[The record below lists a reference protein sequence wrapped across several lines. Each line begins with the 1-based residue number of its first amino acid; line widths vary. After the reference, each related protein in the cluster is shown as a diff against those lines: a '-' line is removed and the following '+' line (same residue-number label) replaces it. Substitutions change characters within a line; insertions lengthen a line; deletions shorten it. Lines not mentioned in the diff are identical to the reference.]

1 MGVYWKIQIL
11 GRGLTKNQY
20 IGRNCLKSGAWIVC
34 KFKGSLGKRRW
45 GGAFEGGFFNVFDL
59 TINI

>member
-1 MGVYWKIQIL
+1 MGVYWKIQFL

-34 KFKGSLGKRRW
+34 KFKGSLGKRRG
-45 GGAFEGGFFNVFDL
+45 GGAFEGVF
-59 TINI
+59 